1 MMNSLISVS
10 SLSRRFGA
18 ETVLDQ
24 IDLEIPAG
32 RVFGL
37 VGENGAGKTTL
48 IRHCLGLYRAQ
59 SGSVRV
65 FGQDPVADPASVLSR
80 IGFLSED
87 RDLPDWMTV
96 GELMRFQAPF
106 YSGWDQN
113 LVEELRVNFGLPEK
127 RPVSQLSRG
136 QKAKLG
142 LLVALGHRPEL
153 LLLDEPSS
161 GLDPLA
167 RRDILEVLIRT
178 TISEGRTVFFS
189 SHLLDEIERVCDWV
203 GFLIRGRI
211 VLQGSVAE
219 INERHRRLIARFDRV
234 QNTLPDIPGSTTIAG
249 RGMEWTLVGQT
260 SVGEITRSL
269 KEMGGKIVDDQVAS
283 LEEVFLAYS
292 RSDFS
297 QQSEKERG

>member
-1 MMNSLISVS
+1 MNSLISVS
-10 SLSRRFGA
+10 GLSRRFGA

-24 IDLEIPAG
+24 IDLEIPTG

-48 IRHCLGLYRAQ
+48 IKHCLGLYRAQ

-65 FGQDPVADPASVLSR
+65 FGQDPVAEPTSVLSR

-87 RDLPDWMTV
+87 RDLPEWMTV

-113 LVEELRVNFGLPEK
+113 LVEELRVKFGLPEK

-167 RRDILEVLIRT
+167 RRDILEALIRT
-178 TISEGRTVFFS
+178 VISEGRTVFFS
-189 SHLLDEIERVCDWV
+189 SHLLDEIERVCDWI
-203 GFLIRGRI
+203 GFLVRGRI

-219 INERHRRLIARFDRV
+219 INERHRRLIARFDCA
-234 QNTLPDIPGSTTIAG
+234 QKTLPDIAGSTTVAG
-249 RGMEWTLVGQT
+249 RGTEWTLVSQS
-260 SVGEITRSL
+260 SVGEIARIL
-269 KEMGGKIVDDQVAS
+269 KKAGARIVDEQVAS

-292 RSDFS
+292 QSDLS
-297 QQSEKERG
+297 QRREMGRK